1 MLNLLLKTRQKTDY
15 AVHTHMGNGTESAY
29 AYYCKRKRLQGVLF
43 MGNGDSI
50 IERKS
55 NVLSTASFQ
64 FVEDAWNDF
73 RQITF

>member
-1 MLNLLLKTRQKTDY
+1 MLNLLLKTRQITDY

-29 AYYCKRKRLQGVLF
+29 TYYCKRKRLQGVLF